1 MKVIAADI
9 VIDRKNNIYIFFISY
24 FGSQGNKDFFLWI
37 FIDFH
42 NKQNQIQFQNNI
54 NIKHDQKSQ

>member
-1 MKVIAADI
+1 MIVIAADI
-9 VIDRKNNIYIFFISY
+9 VIDRKNNIYFFISY